1 MLSAYPAC
9 FFKDD
14 DGYSVVFPDLNYLA
28 TCGRTVDEAF
38 AMAIDVLAGYLFTGK
53 KDGDAIPA
61 PSDMKDIDIAA
72 VAKEIDEVKPQES
85 FVNIVA
91 VDVNEYAKKHFGKAV
106 KKTLSIPAWL
116 NDLAVAEGINFSQA
130 LQDALRSRLGV

>member
-61 PSDMKDIDIAA
+61 PSDMKDIDVAA

-91 VDVNEYAKKHFGKAV
+91 VDVDEYAKKHFGKAV

>member
-130 LQDALRSRLGV
+130 LQDALRSRRGV